1 LDEKTLRFEVW
12 DDANNR
18 WAEATYTMT
27 GDGTLTGTWKSAD
40 MVATALLKKKPYRL
54 FRII

>member
-1 LDEKTLRFEVW
+1 MDEKPIRFEVL

-27 GDGTLTGTWKSAD
+27 GDGTLSCIWKSGD
-40 MVATALLKKKPYRL
+40 IVATAVLKKEP
-54 FRII
+54 